1 MTCAS
6 CVAAIEKHVK
16 KIGEIKKYLF
26 FTFNI
31 TRIEGNF
38 AQLFVSA
45 LSVSLKNISNNKIKK
60 FADFQQL
67 F

>member
-45 LSVSLKNISNNKIKK
+45 LSVSL
-60 FADFQQL
+60 
-67 F
+67 

>member
-1 MTCAS
+1 MFKKIKYIFIFQNIFKGMTCAS

-45 LSVSLKNISNNKIKK
+45 LSVSL
-60 FADFQQL
+60 
-67 F
+67 